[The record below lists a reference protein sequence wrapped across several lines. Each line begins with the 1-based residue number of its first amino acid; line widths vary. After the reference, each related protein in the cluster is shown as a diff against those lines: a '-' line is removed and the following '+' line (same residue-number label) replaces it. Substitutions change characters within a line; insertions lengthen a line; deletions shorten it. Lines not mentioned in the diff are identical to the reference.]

1 MRSVLPPFQSCEA
14 AFRYARWP
22 LLVCTVCL
30 ASATVRL
37 SSTEP
42 INVQKPSMNHVV
54 GARHHVPG
62 TAVGGLVLAAVTS
75 LPNAVAAVYLAQRG
89 RGAATLS
96 TAMNSNV
103 LNVTL
108 GFLLPSA
115 LIGIGSA
122 SASATLVAGAYL
134 GVTLLALARA
144 YAGRGLRD
152 GAVII
157 VAYLAF
163 VSALLAVA

>member
-22 LLVCTVCL
+22 LLVCTGCL

-62 TAVGGLVLAAVTS
+62 IVLAAVTS
-75 LPNAVAAVYLAQRG
+75 LPNAVAAVSLAQRG
-89 RGAATLS
+89 RAATLS

-103 LNVTL
+103 LKVTL

-144 YAGRGLRD
+144 YAGRGLRPWLT
-152 GAVII
+152 AP
-157 VAYLAF
+157 
-163 VSALLAVA
+163 